1 MRVPGLHASAGRRAD
16 QQAADAPRWLPCQ
29 ADAQPIDWAAARSA
43 SRSCCCPAAPA
54 VVAVMPPVPDR
65 RHRTEI
71 LLCMHHFRTSRAALS
86 AAGAAVYRLDGEPVA
101 ATAPAYLGS
110 GERGAG

>member
-16 QQAADAPRWLPCQ
+16 QPAADSPRWLPGE
-29 ADAQPIDWAAARSA
+29 AEAQPIDWAAARSA

-54 VVAVMPPVPDR
+54 VVAVLPPGGRR

-71 LLCMHHFRTSRAALS
+71 LLCMHHFRASRAAL
-86 AAGAAVYRLDGEPVA
+86 AVAGAAVYRLDGEPVA
-101 ATAPAYLGS
+101 ATAAAYLD
-110 GERGAG
+110 AG